1 MESLPGTK
9 EDAQEM
15 RETFRQ
21 LGYVIH
27 ERQNPTREQMI
38 TLVKKI
44 SDELGGYD
52 VPKEEEGE
60 KVIIFAFS
68 GHGDTIG
75 LVEMLF
81 ANDGVK
87 IDFQD
92 EIVFSFTKH
101 LGLKYV
107 PKLFFIDACRG
118 NQPLSKK
125 GGENVSDNEITK
137 SIDKVYYVK
146 STEHVEGN
154 ICIAYAT
161 IPYHVS
167 YASNGGSIWMPKLAR
182 ALRQS
187 DKSFLDIASTV
198 MKEVRDSLKLNQQQ
212 CQIVSQLTCG
222 PLKLRK

>member
-1 MESLPGTK
+1 MPLGQEICTILYSYSGATFVDRPGVAILITCDYETNDIMESLPGTK

-38 TLVKKI
+38 TLVKEI

-75 LVEMLF
+75 QVEMLL

-87 IDFQD
+87 IAF
-92 EIVFSFTKH
+92 KM
-101 LGLKYV
+101 
-107 PKLFFIDACRG
+107 KLF
-118 NQPLSKK
+118 L
-125 GGENVSDNEITK
+125 VS
-137 SIDKVYYVK
+137 
-146 STEHVEGN
+146 
-154 ICIAYAT
+154 
-161 IPYHVS
+161 P
-167 YASNGGSIWMPKLAR
+167 SIWVSNTSQSCSSSMLAVGTSHYQKR
-182 ALRQS
+182 VEKMFPTTRLQN
-187 DKSFLDIASTV
+187 L
-198 MKEVRDSLKLNQQQ
+198 
-212 CQIVSQLTCG
+212 LT
-222 PLKLRK
+222 RFIT